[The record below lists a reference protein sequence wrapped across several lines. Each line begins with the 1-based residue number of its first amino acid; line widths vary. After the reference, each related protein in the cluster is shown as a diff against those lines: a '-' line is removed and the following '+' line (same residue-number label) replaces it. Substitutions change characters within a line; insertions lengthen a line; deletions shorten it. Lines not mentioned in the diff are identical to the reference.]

1 MFNEIAAGQGAN
13 LLTAIAVVGVALVAL
28 YVVARLMRARS
39 NATFIRGGRNRQPRL
54 AVLDAA
60 AVDARRRLVLVRR
73 DDVEH
78 LILIGGPTDVVV
90 ESRIGAPAA
99 KSALG
104 ATGEER
110 RSVEAP
116 RDRSFGDALARAERD
131 HEDFTPTNE
140 PAAPIAERP
149 APVVERPASSPE
161 RVARAATPAPAAAAR
176 PTERPIAVE
185 HPLEAVRSEPV
196 RAEPATAERP
206 SVASFEPA
214 NQSRIAAPVPVPAPA
229 PVPAPVPVPAFT
241 AVPDSPPRPPMAVVP
256 SRDPVL
262 DPAPDAGQIREQ
274 AIDALDQARARVLAD
289 PEPPAATRA
298 AEVPVA
304 HVNPFSEYEDIA
316 SDLPAPR
323 APVAEAPRVAEP
335 PRPAA
340 PIVVAATA
348 PATTL
353 SQRTTDQV
361 MSDFEAVLEAELSGD
376 LSGFAPGRPTVA
388 PPRPITVVPH
398 PATDAGEDGRTPLD
412 DEMDRL
418 LGDLSRRP

>member
-1 MFNEIAAGQGAN
+1 VFEEIAAGQGAN
-13 LLTAIAVVGVALVAL
+13 LITAIAVVGVALVAL

-90 ESRIGAPAA
+90 ESRIGAQSAA
-99 KSALG
+99 TAPD
-104 ATGEER
+104 ANGEER
-110 RSVEAP
+110 RPGDP
-116 RDRSFGDALARAERD
+116 RRDESFGDALARVERG
-131 HEDFTPTNE
+131 HGERTPADE
-140 PAAPIAERP
+140 QPARIAERP
-149 APVVERPASSPE
+149 APAPAPAPAKRATERPA
-161 RVARAATPAPAAAAR
+161 
-176 PTERPIAVE
+176 AVE
-185 HPLEAVRSEPV
+185 PAVAPVRSEPV
-196 RAEPATAERP
+196 RPEPVVAERP
-206 SVASFEPA
+206 SAPVFEPA
-214 NQSRIAAPVPVPAPA
+214 NQSRIAPLAPVPPQAPVPAPA
-229 PVPAPVPVPAFT
+229 PVPAFAAAT
-241 AVPDSPPRPPMAVVP
+241 GATPRPPMVVLP

-262 DPAPDAGQIREQ
+262 DPAPDAGHIREQ

-289 PEPPAATRA
+289 PEPPVAARA
-298 AEVPVA
+298 AEAPVA
-304 HVNPFSEYEDIA
+304 NVNPYAEYEDIA
-316 SDLPAPR
+316 ADVPKPAPR
-323 APVAEAPRVAEP
+323 TFAVEPPRVAEP
-335 PRPAA
+335 PRPAI
-340 PIVVAATA
+340 PTAAAA
-348 PATTL
+348 PATEV

-388 PPRPITVVPH
+388 PARPITVAPH
-398 PATDAGEDGRTPLD
+398 PATGVEPHPAAEAGDNSRTPLD